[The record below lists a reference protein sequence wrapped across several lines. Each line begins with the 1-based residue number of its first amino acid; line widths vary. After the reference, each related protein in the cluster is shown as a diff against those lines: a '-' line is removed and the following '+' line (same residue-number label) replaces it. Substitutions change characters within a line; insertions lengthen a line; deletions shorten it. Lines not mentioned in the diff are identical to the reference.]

1 MRLPLTI
8 IMTLIIT
15 ITHCV
20 SVPMPAPITC
30 WASAQSRPGSTQCQ
44 RVSTAINS
52 VSSWLPLPT
61 SSDKVRPDK
70 SPTKVR
76 VALIHQEKWLLCCLW
91 HRSRIRAHNKL
102 CEAVKLLGLS
112 QYIFLF
118 TMHQSSSSKSHYKAE
133 IDENPV
139 WPEFW
144 TSQVFRLFFVI
155 AYMKQQ
161 TLCCKLLWNRKERQK
176 KKTQASS

>member
-1 MRLPLTI
+1 MSQCQCQHPSPAGRRRKAVQGQL
-8 IMTLIIT
+8 
-15 ITHCV
+15 
-20 SVPMPAPITC
+20 SVNVY
-30 WASAQSRPGSTQCQ
+30 QLLSTQCQ
-44 RVSTAINS
+44 VGCLFQLQVT
-52 VSSWLPLPT
+52 
-61 SSDKVRPDK
+61 KVRPDK